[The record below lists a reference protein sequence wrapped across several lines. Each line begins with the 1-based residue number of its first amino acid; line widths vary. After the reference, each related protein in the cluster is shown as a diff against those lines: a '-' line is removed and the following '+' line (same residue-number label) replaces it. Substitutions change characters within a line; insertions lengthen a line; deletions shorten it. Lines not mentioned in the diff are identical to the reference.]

1 MADEN
6 ERITLSVQQLAFGN
20 SLTLTALV
28 EILEEKG
35 LIQQGEVLQ
44 RIKFNSNRKPTLEGS
59 SHKFKERA
67 PEARSVS
74 VHSSSGNIYSRTPW
88 LRPKH
93 TWG

>member
-1 MADEN
+1 MADGN

-35 LIQQGEVLQ
+35 LIQHGEVLQ
-44 RIKFNSNRKPTLEGS
+44 RIKFNSNRKSTLESS
-59 SHKFKERA
+59 SHESKEGA

-74 VHSSSGNIYSRTPW
+74 GLSPSGNMTSPSLR